1 MDGLAVGV
9 TGAEMKSA
17 AARAID
23 LLIAEF
29 EQKEAEEQLEACR
42 RLVEALFR

>member
-1 MDGLAVGV
+1 MR
-9 TGAEMKSA
+9 SA
-17 AARAID
+17 AARAIEP
-23 LLIAEF
+23 LIAAF